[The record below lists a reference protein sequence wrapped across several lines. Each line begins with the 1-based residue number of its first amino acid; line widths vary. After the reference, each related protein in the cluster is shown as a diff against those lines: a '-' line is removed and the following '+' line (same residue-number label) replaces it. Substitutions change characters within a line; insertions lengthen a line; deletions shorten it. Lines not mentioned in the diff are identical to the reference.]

1 MGRLRTLRVA
11 RRLVAGA
18 VLLAI
23 GVITLTPR
31 PEALSS
37 SALCLICGR
46 RGTADAVLNLILF
59 APVGWLVASR
69 VKRRALPWALAAG
82 AALSLAIELA
92 QISIPG
98 RDASVGDVVFNA
110 AGALAGA
117 GAWWFRAR
125 SRLAVATR
133 AWIALA
139 LGAAPLATGAFLLGP
154 DLPDTRWWG
163 QWAPALGHLRAYEG
177 EVLSAAV
184 AGEPIPGGG
193 ELRRVDA
200 VRARLRR
207 HAPLAAVATGAA
219 PAPGVAPIVSIYDE
233 RQQEVVLLG
242 VDGGDVVW
250 RFRTRGSALRFDAAS
265 LRFAGAAAGVGAADS
280 LRLRVAPSE
289 PGRPWG
295 EGTCLR
301 TDGRTAVCARWTPAS
316 TWSLLLPSARVPG
329 RVLELL
335 WIAALFLPAGV
346 LAARAAGRITAFA
359 GAAAGFAVLAV
370 PAFTPVG
377 AAPLSEVAVAAAA
390 AWLPRALRIGSG
402 AARRRDPATPAPLE
416 FR

>member
-1 MGRLRTLRVA
+1 MA
-11 RRLVAGA
+11 RRLAAGA

-23 GVITLTPR
+23 GVITLAPR
-31 PEALSS
+31 PEAVSG

-46 RGTADAVLNLILF
+46 RGTADAVLNMILF

-69 VKRRALPWALAAG
+69 VGRRSLLWALAVG
-82 AALSLAIELA
+82 GALSLVIELA
-92 QISIPG
+92 QMAIPG
-98 RDASVGDVVFNA
+98 RDASAGDVVFNA

-139 LGAAPLATGAFLLGP
+139 AGAALLATGAGLLGP
-154 DLPDTRWWG
+154 ELPDTRWWG
-163 QWAPALGHLRAYEG
+163 QWSPALGHLRAYEG
-177 EVLSAAV
+177 EVVSAAV
-184 AGEPIPGGG
+184 GGEPIPGGG

-200 VRARLRR
+200 VRRRLRR
-207 HAPLAAVATGAA
+207 HAPLEAVATGAA

-233 RQQEVVLLG
+233 HQREVVLLG

-250 RFRTRGSALRFDAAS
+250 RFRTRGAALRFDVAS
-265 LRFAGAAAGVGAADS
+265 LRFAGAAAGFGPADT

-301 TDGRTAVCARWTPAS
+301 AAGRTAGCARSTPAS
-316 TWSLLLPSARVPG
+316 TWSLLLPSAGVPG

-335 WIAALFLPAGV
+335 WIAGLFLPAGV
-346 LAARAAGRITAFA
+346 LAARAAGRITAFV
-359 GAAAGFAVLAV
+359 GAAAAFAVVAV

-377 AAPLSEVAVAAAA
+377 AAPLSEVVVAAAA
-390 AWLPRALRIGSG
+390 VWLPRAWRIGPG
-402 AARRRDPATPAPLE
+402 AARRRGPATPAPPGL
-416 FR
+416 R